1 MAISF
6 LGALS
11 GSVVG
16 FTVTWASSRYS
27 AAALGGTLLAGMV
40 PGLVLDLIGGVLA
53 DRVDARKLLV
63 QSSLLSGVAVLLA
76 ATWLAWSP
84 GAVVFVALNFSLSTL
99 GALFG
104 SSAYVLLPALFAEEE
119 LLRTNAS
126 LSLASDVAYLAGP
139 LLGAGLFAAVGA
151 AGALAAAAVLSLV
164 AGSLLLALP
173 PVPRS
178 GAKRPLNL
186 AFVGAG
192 FAYLARSP
200 TVMLI
205 VSFLALTNLFAAAF
219 QVATPLYAATLGG
232 ARAYAILSSAMNLG
246 LAASNL
252 ALSTVALRPGE
263 RLFFAAGLFQG
274 LALLGLGQS
283 RRLPAA
289 ALFGALNDAMA
300 NTSGTVFIS
309 YLQAKLPESLLGR
322 TFAAVNALAMGLTP
336 LGFAAAPWFVERLGA
351 AAVITALGAGT
362 AAVAAV
368 FCSLRKCWL
377 SGR

>member
-6 LGALS
+6 LGALL

-16 FTVTWASSRYS
+16 FTVTWASGRYS

-63 QSSLLSGVAVLLA
+63 QSSLLSGVCVLLA

-151 AGALAAAAVLSLV
+151 AGALAA
-164 AGSLLLALP
+164 
-173 PVPRS
+173 
-178 GAKRPLNL
+178 
-186 AFVGAG
+186 
-192 FAYLARSP
+192 
-200 TVMLI
+200 
-205 VSFLALTNLFAAAF
+205 
-219 QVATPLYAATLGG
+219 
-232 ARAYAILSSAMNLG
+232 
-246 LAASNL
+246 
-252 ALSTVALRPGE
+252 
-263 RLFFAAGLFQG
+263 
-274 LALLGLGQS
+274 
-283 RRLPAA
+283 
-289 ALFGALNDAMA
+289 
-300 NTSGTVFIS
+300 
-309 YLQAKLPESLLGR
+309 
-322 TFAAVNALAMGLTP
+322 
-336 LGFAAAPWFVERLGA
+336 
-351 AAVITALGAGT
+351 
-362 AAVAAV
+362 
-368 FCSLRKCWL
+368 
-377 SGR
+377 